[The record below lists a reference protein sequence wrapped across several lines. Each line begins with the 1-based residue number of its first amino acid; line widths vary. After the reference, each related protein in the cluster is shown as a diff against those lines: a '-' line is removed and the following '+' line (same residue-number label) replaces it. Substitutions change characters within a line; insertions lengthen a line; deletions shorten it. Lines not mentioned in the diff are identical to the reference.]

1 MDRSTKIAENT
12 DKLLKFV
19 VEKFQSNELDNHSLV
34 ELIQVAGSY
43 LNLITIS
50 DYARDEGITYEGAK

>member
-19 VEKFQSNELDNHSLV
+19 VEKFQSNEQEYN
-34 ELIQVAGSY
+34 QC
-43 LNLITIS
+43 
-50 DYARDEGITYEGAK
+50 R